1 MAVTL
6 IRASDGI
13 GLIQNSDDARMM
25 RYAVND
31 RDGIVKGFGNELAV
45 KFEGNSCIIQNG
57 EFVINGWQVAI
68 SGIGESIPMQIN
80 GTYFYKIYIEIDLR
94 VLDNQTAAVKAMY
107 SLTDINPTI
116 DDGDDLTANP
126 TGVARRLLHYIKVVN
141 GKGQVLKSADK
152 LEYDYASVPYVD
164 AQIRAVKNIEYDNV
178 IFGGNVVGNI
188 RRQVNFVHLYID
200 MPVVTKNTTSALGQ
214 YGMSG
219 LYYMKFIHRANLST
233 SIIQKYCPKVKMQ
246 IGGRLFGS
254 GNSIIEG
261 GEAFVDEELSTG
273 TVNGFINVDGSIE
286 ITVYYDFT
294 MMAGRDSVTNY
305 TGFRAI
311 INAGYEITGGAN
323 D

>member
-6 IRASDGI
+6 IRASDGV

-45 KFEGNSCIIQNG
+45 KFDGNSCIIQNG

-107 SLTDINPTI
+107 SLTQDLNPTI
-116 DDGDDLTANP
+116 DEGDDLTANP

-164 AQIRAVKNIEYDNV
+164 AQIRAVKNIESDNV
-178 IFGGNVVGNI
+178 VIGGNVVGTV
-188 RRQVNFVHLYID
+188 RRQVNFVHLCID
-200 MPVVTKNTTSALGQ
+200 MPINTTNTTSLISKFGGGYNILFKHDAL
-214 YGMSG
+214 
-219 LYYMKFIHRANLST
+219 LSVT
-233 SIIQKYCPKVKMQ
+233 IPSNYCPSKKVY
-246 IGGRLFGS
+246 IGGRLFGT
-254 GNSIIEG
+254 GRTIL
-261 GEAFVDEELSTG
+261 GEDFVDMELASG
-273 TVNGFINVDGSIE
+273 AVGGWIDAEGKISIS
-286 ITVYYDFT
+286 VYFDYISIGMSD
-294 MMAGRDSVTNY
+294 AQSLY

-311 INAGYEITGGAN
+311 INVGYEITGGAN